1 MPALLKGDASCT
13 LGNNCQL
20 DAVMESAANAATSGL
35 GSTNNSNVRIANP
48 PRFDLSSA
56 QSKRD
61 FLNYLDVHGYAVVA
75 AVADEAEVA
84 AAKTRFWSAAK
95 LNADDV
101 LDPDHHYRVVVLMK
115 VHDRAPQPRRCCATS
130 EQRVACSAARSVAH
144 ASCKL

>member
-1 MPALLKGDASCT
+1 
-13 LGNNCQL
+13 
-20 DAVMESAANAATSGL
+20 MESAANAATSGL
-35 GSTNNSNVRIANP
+35 GSTSNSNVRIANP

-75 AVADEAEVA
+75 AVADEAEVT

-101 LDPDHHYRVVVLMK
+101 LDPD
-115 VHDRAPQPRRCCATS
+115 APDCESRWWLNKQTG
-130 EQRVACSAARSVAH
+130 ACIAH
-144 ASCKL
+144 CVFH

>member
-1 MPALLKGDASCT
+1 LKGDASCT

-35 GSTNNSNVRIANP
+35 GSTSNSNVRIANP

-75 AVADEAEVA
+75 AVADEAEVT

-101 LDPDHHYRVVVLMK
+101 LDPD
-115 VHDRAPQPRRCCATS
+115 APDCESRWWLNKQTG
-130 EQRVACSAARSVAH
+130 ACIAH
-144 ASCKL
+144 CVFH